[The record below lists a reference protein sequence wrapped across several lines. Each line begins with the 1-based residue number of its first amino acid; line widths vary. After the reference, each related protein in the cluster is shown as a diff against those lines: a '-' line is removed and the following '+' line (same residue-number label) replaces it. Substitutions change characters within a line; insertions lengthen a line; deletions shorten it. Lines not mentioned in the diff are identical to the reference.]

1 MYIPN
6 LEVLKSLIASL
17 RRTPSSPD
25 MPSGRGRGRG
35 GFPKTKEPKFPKD
48 WKIFY

>member
-6 LEVLKSLIASL
+6 LETLKSLIASL
-17 RRTPSSPD
+17 RRTPSPPD
-25 MPSGRGRGRG
+25 MPSGRGRG
-35 GFPKTKEPKFPKD
+35 GFLKTKEPKFPKD

>member
-17 RRTPSSPD
+17 RRTPSPPD
-25 MPSGRGRGRG
+25 MPSGRGRG
-35 GFPKTKEPKFPKD
+35 GFPKTKEQKFPKD

>member
-25 MPSGRGRGRG
+25 MPSRGKG
-35 GFPKTKEPKFPKD
+35 GIPKVKEPTLPKGS
-48 WKIFY
+48 KILY

>member
-17 RRTPSSPD
+17 RRTHSPSD
-25 MPSGRGRGRG
+25 MPSGRGRG
-35 GFPKTKEPKFPKD
+35 GFPKVKEPTPPKG

>member
-6 LEVLKSLIASL
+6 LEVLKSLIESL
-17 RRTPSSPD
+17 RKSPSHPN
-25 MPSGRGRGRG
+25 MPSRGKG
-35 GFPKTKEPKFPKD
+35 GIPKVKEPTPPKG